1 MKKFILIVRSTIYFV
16 LFMITAIIFC
26 ISAVFTSILP
36 SCITFT
42 TARIWCRST
51 MFLLKVCCGIKY
63 KVTGLEN
70 IPADEHV
77 IFASKHQS
85 AWETFAYQIFLRPCV
100 FMYKRELAFIPLF
113 GIAMVK
119 TKNIPVNRGHGNKEM
134 IKSLRTSFA
143 KRLKK
148 YSVII
153 FPEGTRTKPG
163 AEPNYKSGL
172 SVIIQAL
179 KDVKVVPIAMNS
191 GVYWPKHGFIK
202 YPGTIEVHI
211 LPAIKPADF
220 SREEFQKKL
229 VDTIE
234 TEQAKLPVSHQ

>member
-1 MKKFILIVRSTIYFV
+1 MKKFILIIRSTIYFV

-26 ISAVFTSILP
+26 ISAVFTSVLP
-36 SCITFT
+36 SVVTFT
-42 TARIWCRST
+42 TARIWCRSV
-51 MFLLKVCCGIKY
+51 MFLLNVCCGLKY
-63 KVTGLEN
+63 KVYGLEN
-70 IPADEHV
+70 IPSGERV

-113 GIAMVK
+113 GIAMLK

-134 IKSLRTSFA
+134 IKSLRASFA
-143 KRLKK
+143 NRLKK
-148 YSVII
+148 YNVII

-172 SVIIQAL
+172 SIIIQAL
-179 KDVKVVPIAMNS
+179 KGTKVVPIAMNS

-211 LPAIKPADF
+211 LPAITPSDF

-234 TEQAKLPVSHQ
+234 TEQSKLALHH

>member
-1 MKKFILIVRSTIYFV
+1 MKKFILIARSTIYFI
-16 LFMITAIIFC
+16 LFMITAVIFC

-36 SCITFT
+36 SKVTFI

-51 MFLLKVCCGIKY
+51 MFLLKICCGLKY
-63 KVTGLEN
+63 HVTGLEN
-70 IPADEHV
+70 IPTDKTV

-85 AWETFAYQIFLRPCV
+85 AWETFAYQLFLKPCV

-113 GIAMVK
+113 GIAMIK

-134 IKSLRTSFA
+134 IKSLRASFA

-148 YSVII
+148 YNVII

-179 KDVKVVPIAMNS
+179 KDVEVLPIAMNS
-191 GVYWPKHGFIK
+191 GVFWPKHGFIK

-211 LPAIKPADF
+211 LPPIKPSEF
-220 SREEFQKKL
+220 SREEFQTKL
-229 VDTIE
+229 VSAIE
-234 TEQAKLPVSHQ
+234 TEQSKLSLTHE

>member
-1 MKKFILIVRSTIYFV
+1 
-16 LFMITAIIFC
+16 MITAIIFC

-36 SCITFT
+36 SVITFT

-63 KVTGLEN
+63 KVSGLEN
-70 IPADEHV
+70 IPTGEHV

-113 GIAMVK
+113 GIAMIK
-119 TKNIPVNRGHGNKEM
+119 TKNIPVNRGHGSIEM
-134 IKSLRTSFA
+134 IKNLRKSFT

-163 AEPNYKSGL
+163 STPNYKSGL
-172 SVIIQAL
+172 SVIIQSL
-179 KDVKVVPIAMNS
+179 KNVKVVPVAMNS

-211 LPAIKPADF
+211 LPPINSSEF

-234 TEQAKLPVSHQ
+234 TEQAKLAVSHQ

>member
-1 MKKFILIVRSTIYFV
+1 MKKFILAIRSTIYFI

-26 ISAVFTSILP
+26 VSAVFTSILP
-36 SCITFT
+36 SVVTFT
-42 TARIWCRST
+42 TARIWCRSI

-63 KVTGLEN
+63 HVTGLEN
-70 IPADEHV
+70 IPNGKTV

-85 AWETFAYQIFLRPCV
+85 AWETFAYQIFLYPCV

-119 TKNIPVNRGHGNKEM
+119 TKNIPVNRGHGSKEM
-134 IKSLRTSFA
+134 IKSLRASFA
-143 KRLKK
+143 KRLEK
-148 YSVII
+148 YNVII

-163 AEPNYKSGL
+163 TEPEYKSGL
-172 SVIIQAL
+172 SIIIQAL
-179 KDVKVVPIAMNS
+179 KDVEVIPVAMNS

-211 LPAIKPADF
+211 LPAIKPSEY
-220 SREEFQKKL
+220 SRDEFQKKL

-234 TEQAKLPVSHQ
+234 NEQAKLPIHP

>member
-1 MKKFILIVRSTIYFV
+1 MKKAILIIRSTIYFI
-16 LFMITAIIFC
+16 LFMITAVIFC
-26 ISAVFTSILP
+26 VSAVFTSILP
-36 SCITFT
+36 SVVTFT

-70 IPADEHV
+70 IPTNEHV

-85 AWETFAYQIFLRPCV
+85 AWETFAYQIFLKPTV

-113 GIAMVK
+113 GIAMIK
-119 TKNIPVNRGHGNKEM
+119 TKNIPVNRGHGSKEM
-134 IKSLRTSFA
+134 IKKLRTSFA
-143 KRLKK
+143 NRLKK
-148 YSVII
+148 YNVII

-163 AEPNYKSGL
+163 AKPDYKSGL
-172 SVIIQAL
+172 SLIIQGL

-211 LPAIKPADF
+211 LPAIKPSDY
-220 SREEFQKKL
+220 SRDEFQTKL
-229 VDTIE
+229 IESIE
-234 TEQAKLPVSHQ
+234 TEQAKLPQD

>member
-1 MKKFILIVRSTIYFV
+1 MKKTILIIRSMTFFILFI
-16 LFMITAIIFC
+16 ITAIIFC

-36 SCITFT
+36 SVITFT
-42 TARIWCRST
+42 TARIWCRSV

-70 IPADEHV
+70 IPNGEHV

-85 AWETFAYQIFLRPCV
+85 AWETFSYQIFLRPCV

-119 TKNIPVNRGHGNKEM
+119 TKNIPVNRGHGSKEM
-134 IKSLRTSFA
+134 IKKLRASFA

-148 YSVII
+148 YSVVI

-172 SVIIQAL
+172 SLIIQGL
-179 KDVKVVPIAMNS
+179 KDTKVVPVAMNS

-202 YPGTIEVHI
+202 HPGTIEVHI
-211 LPAIKPADF
+211 LPPIKPSDY
-220 SREEFQKKL
+220 SRDEFQEKL
-229 VDTIE
+229 VNAIE
-234 TEQAKLPVSHQ
+234 TEQAKLPLKP